1 MTASWIVSNR
11 DMRMEITG
19 QNVPHRAVP
28 RVIIVGAGFGGLQ
41 VARGLAQ
48 APVRVTVIDR
58 HNYHL
63 FQPLLYQVATA
74 ELSPADITAPIR
86 SVLRRQTNTEVLLGE
101 VTAVDAEHRE
111 VVVRDCAGA
120 HDVVVPYEY
129 LVLATGA
136 MGSYFGHEAWEPL
149 APGLKSIDDATTI
162 RRRLLL
168 AFEAAEEEMEANPT
182 KAARLLTFV
191 VVGGGPTGVEL
202 AGAIAEVA
210 HQVLVKDFRHIDTHT
225 ARVLLIEGEPHLLAP
240 FPADLAAAAERK
252 LRRLGVEIRTGEHVE
267 DVTADGVVVRGG
279 RIAASTVIW
288 AAGVKA
294 SPAGQWLGARVDRAG
309 QVLVGADCSIPG
321 HPEIFAIGD
330 TASLADVGSALPGV
344 APVAM
349 QQGRYVARIIRA
361 RVAGETAA
369 DTPFSYVD
377 KGMLAT
383 VGRAYAIAHLGPVR
397 LYGFA
402 AWIVWMAVHILYLI
416 GFRNRVLVLLQ
427 WAWAYLTAQ
436 RGARVILD
444 SQGEAKPLNA
454 MTHDGVS

>member
-1 MTASWIVSNR
+1 
-11 DMRMEITG
+11 METIG
-19 QNVPHRAVP
+19 QDGAPRAVP
-28 RVIIVGAGFGGLQ
+28 RVVVVGAGFGGLQ
-41 VARGLAQ
+41 VARSLAQ

-74 ELSPADITAPIR
+74 ELSPADISAPIR

-101 VTAVDAEHRE
+101 VTSVATDRRE
-111 VVVRDCAGA
+111 VVVHDCAGA
-120 HDVVVPYEY
+120 HDIVVPYEY

-149 APGLKSIDDATTI
+149 APGLKSIEDATTI

-168 AFEAAEEEMEANPT
+168 AFEAAEEEMEANPA

-210 HQVLVKDFRHIDTHT
+210 HQVLVKDFRHIDTNT
-225 ARVLLIEGEPHLLAP
+225 ARVLLIEGEPHLLSA
-240 FPADLAAAAERK
+240 FPEGLAAAAERK
-252 LRRLGVEIRTGEHVE
+252 LRRLGVEIRTGVHVE
-267 DVTADGVVVRGG
+267 EVTADGVVVRGEH
-279 RIAASTVIW
+279 IAASTVIW

-294 SPAGQWLGARVDRAG
+294 SPAGEWLGAEVDGAG
-309 QVLVGADCSIPG
+309 RVLVRADCSVPE

-330 TASLADVGSALPGV
+330 TASLADVGIALPGV

-349 QQGRYVARIIRA
+349 QQGRYVARVIRA
-361 RVAGETAA
+361 RVAGEAA
-369 DTPFSYVD
+369 DTTFTYVD

-383 VGRAYAIAHLGPVR
+383 VGRAYAIAHIGRMR
-397 LYGFA
+397 LHGFA

-427 WAWAYLTAQ
+427 WAWAYLTSQ

-444 SQGEAKPLNA
+444 GMSRA
-454 MTHDGVS
+454 